1 MFCYS
6 CLINTHKDGLY
17 LFPIRKSYGNI
28 ITNRLYCVLM
38 VDFKKMKKKYPR
50 AIIVLQVLWMV
61 IFATILSYIL
71 IAPFYIFDISTQI
84 IVDVFTFPPNVIPTP
99 YNYMGILFIPVG
111 MFLVIWANY
120 ALLFIGKIGLRDRE
134 PMQRPSS
141 LVLVGPY
148 RFTRNPIYLGCLL
161 MMFGLVIVWSS
172 IVTAFLLIVVY
183 MIFRFVF
190 IKREEVILEEEFGEK
205 YRDFKKQVR
214 RWI

>member
-1 MFCYS
+1 MVDH
-6 CLINTHKDGLY
+6 LKKHNEI
-17 LFPIRKSYGNI
+17 I
-28 ITNRLYCVLM
+28 ITNRLCSVLM
-38 VDFKKMKKKYPR
+38 VDFEKMKKKYPR
-50 AIIVLQVLWMV
+50 AIIVLQVFWMV

-148 RFTRNPIYLGCLL
+148 RFTRNSIYIGCLL

-172 IVTAFLLIVVY
+172 IITAFLLIVVY
-183 MIFRFVF
+183 IIFRFVF
-190 IKREEVILEEEFGEK
+190 IKREEIILEEEFEEK